1 MNEQAGK
8 PRSGRKT
15 FNLSALALDNA
26 SVIWY
31 FMIVSMVA
39 GVLAYLHLG
48 REEDPQFTIKTM
60 VIAAMWPGAS
70 VEDTVNQVTDRLEK
84 KLEELD
90 QLDYTKSETTPGQT
104 TIYVHLRST
113 TKGPEVK
120 AIWGNIR
127 HMIDDI
133 KPQLPQGVIGPFY
146 NDRFGD
152 VFGNVYAFTADGVSQ
167 RQLRDYVE
175 SARTAIMT
183 VPNVGKVDLIG
194 AQDDVIYLEFN
205 SRRIAALGLDLQ
217 TVLQAVQAQNAIVP
231 SGVIQSGPER
241 VSVRVSG
248 QFVSEESLKAFNLRV
263 NDRFFRL
270 SDIVDIRRGY
280 ADPPSSLFRYNGTP
294 AIGLAISMKAGAN
307 LLEFG
312 KGLNAEL
319 DKITSDLP
327 IGVEVHLV
335 ADQPKV
341 VEEAIGHFTRSLF
354 EAVVIVLIVSFIS
367 LGLRAGLI
375 VALAIPLVLAMT
387 FLGLQLMGVT
397 LQRVSLGALV
407 IALGLLVDDAMI
419 AIEMMIARL
428 ERGDS
433 LRQAAMQIY
442 TATAFPRLTGTLV
455 IIAGFTPI
463 AFNTSD
469 AGEYTY
475 TLFAVLALSLLLS
488 WLVAG
493 IFTPLLGYSLLPKQ
507 LHKHDKP
514 GRFFVAFQKLLAA
527 AMRWRWLTIGITL
540 ATFALS
546 VVAIQMVPQQFFPAS
561 DRPELLIDWTLPQ
574 NASIEETRDRMDRF
588 EKTLEG
594 DPDIDHW
601 SSYVGQS
608 AVRFILTLDIQPPN
622 AYYGQTVIV
631 TKDMEARER
640 VRARIAREL
649 KDNFV
654 GTDAYVSLLALG
666 PPAGRA
672 VQYRIS
678 GPSVQKVRELAQDLA
693 TIVGASGGVGAP
705 IYDWNEPARV
715 LKVDVL
721 QDKARQLGLSSAE
734 IASLL
739 NGTVG
744 GIPITQVRD
753 SIYLVNV
760 VARAGD
766 GERGAIET
774 LQNLQLTNRT
784 GKAVPLAAVATFQYE
799 QEQPVIW
806 RRNRLPT
813 ITVKADIVDAELP
826 ASVVAR
832 LEPAIKAFTAKLP
845 AGYRLAT
852 GGPVEESAKSQAPI
866 MAVVPLML
874 LIMATVLM
882 LQLRSFNRLFL
893 VASVAPLALIG
904 VALALF
910 LSQSALGFV
919 AILGIIALIGILI
932 RNSVILVVQIE
943 TLRSEGRRAWDAVT
957 TACEERVR
965 PIMLTAAAASLGM
978 VPIARDVFWAPMAFA
993 MMGGII
999 VGTALTL
1006 LFLPA
1011 LYVAWFRIKEE
1022 SDASPQPQCKKTAEC
1037 KIGCVYDGSCPLEWP
1052 E

>member
-1 MNEQAGK
+1 MSDPSDEANGSGK
-8 PRSGRKT
+8 RK

-31 FMIVSMVA
+31 FMIVSILA
-39 GVLAYLHLG
+39 GVLAYLNIG

-60 VIAAMWPGAS
+60 VIAAFWPGAS
-70 VEDTVNQVTDRLEK
+70 VEDTVNQVTDRIEK
-84 KLEELD
+84 KLEELE
-90 QLDYTKSETTPGQT
+90 QLDYVKSDTVPGQT
-104 TIYVHLRST
+104 TIYVYLRSQ
-113 TKGPEVK
+113 TKGSDVK
-120 AIWGNIR
+120 TVWATVR
-127 HMIDDI
+127 HMIEDI
-133 KPQLPQGVIGPFY
+133 QSQLPQGVVGPFF
-146 NDRFGD
+146 NDRFSD
-152 VFGNVYAFTADGVSQ
+152 VYGNVYAFTADGITQ
-167 RQLRDYVE
+167 RELRDYVE
-175 SARTAIMT
+175 SVRSSVMT
-183 VPNVGKVDLIG
+183 VPNIGKVDLIG
-194 AQDDVIYLEFN
+194 AQDEVIYLEFN
-205 SRRIAALGLDLQ
+205 SRRIANLGLDIQ
-217 TVLQAVQAQNAIVP
+217 SVLQAVQTQNAIVP

-248 QFVSEESLKAFNLRV
+248 QFASEETLKSFNLRV

-270 SDIVDIRRGY
+270 SDVVDIKRGY
-280 ADPPSSLFRYNGTP
+280 ADPPTSLFRYKGKP

-307 LLEFG
+307 LLAFG
-312 KGLNAEL
+312 KALDAEL
-319 DKITSDLP
+319 EKVTGDLP
-327 IGVEVHLV
+327 IGVGVHLV
-335 ADQPKV
+335 ADQPHV
-341 VEEAIGHFTRSLF
+341 VEEAIGHFTRSLI
-354 EAVVIVLIVSFIS
+354 EAVVIVLVVSFIA
-367 LGLRAGLI
+367 LGMRAGLI

-387 FLGLQLMGVT
+387 FVALQYFGVT

-428 ERGDS
+428 ERGDT

-469 AGEYTY
+469 AGEYTF
-475 TLFAVLALSLLLS
+475 TLFVVLAMSLLLS

-493 IFTPLLGYSLLPKQ
+493 IFTPLLGYTLLPSVI
-507 LHKHDKP
+507 HKHEKP
-514 GRFFVAFQKLLAA
+514 SRFFVAFQALLGW
-527 AMRWRWLTIGITL
+527 AMRWRWVTISITL
-540 ATFALS
+540 GIFALS
-546 VVAIQMVPQQFFPAS
+546 FVAIQMVPQQFFPAS
-561 DRPELLIDWTLPQ
+561 DRPELLIDWTLQQ
-574 NASIEETRDRMDRF
+574 NSSIQETRAQMDRF

-594 DPDIDHW
+594 DPDINHW

-608 AVRFILTLDIQPPN
+608 AVRFVLTLDVQPSN

-640 VRARIAREL
+640 VRTKIAQTL
-649 KDNFV
+649 KTDFA
-654 GTDAYVSLLALG
+654 GIDAYVSLLALG

-672 VQYRIS
+672 VQYRVS
-678 GPSVQKVRELAQDLA
+678 GPDVQKVRGFAQQLAG
-693 TIVGASGGVGAP
+693 IVGTQTGLSSPVF
-705 IYDWNEPARV
+705 DWNEPSRV
-715 LKVDVL
+715 LKVSVL
-721 QDKARQLGLSSAE
+721 QDKARQLGISSSD
-734 IASLL
+734 IASVL

-760 VARAGD
+760 VARAGE
-766 GERGAIET
+766 GERGAIDT
-774 LQNLQLTNRT
+774 LQNLQLMNRT
-784 GKAVPLAAVATFQYE
+784 GQSVPLAAVATFQYE
-799 QEQPVIW
+799 QEQPVVW
-806 RRNRLPT
+806 RRDRLPT
-813 ITVKADIVDAELP
+813 ITVKADILDGQQP
-826 ASVVAR
+826 ATVVAH
-832 LEPAIKAFTAKLP
+832 LEPAVKTFTDNLP
-845 AGYRLAT
+845 AGYRLAI

-866 MAVVPLML
+866 IAVVPLML
-874 LIMATVLM
+874 LIMATILM
-882 LQLRSFNRLFL
+882 LQLKSFNRLFL

-919 AILGIIALIGILI
+919 AILGIVALVGILI

-943 TLRSEGRRAWDAVT
+943 TLRREGLGAWQAVVA
-957 TACEERVR
+957 ACEERVR

-978 VPIARDVFWAPMAFA
+978 VPIARDVFWAPMAFS

-1011 LYVAWFRIKEE
+1011 LYVAWFRISK
-1022 SDASPQPQCKKTAEC
+1022 
-1037 KIGCVYDGSCPLEWP
+1037 P
-1052 E
+1052 EQEVSALALA